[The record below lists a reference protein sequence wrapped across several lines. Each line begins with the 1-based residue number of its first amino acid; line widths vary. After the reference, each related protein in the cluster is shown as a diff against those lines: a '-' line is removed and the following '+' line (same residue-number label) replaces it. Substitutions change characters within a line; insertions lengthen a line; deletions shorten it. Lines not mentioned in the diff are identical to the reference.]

1 MCPGHNWILKFGNTT
16 DFDLREVIPLQLESV
31 VCGDHLRAAERE
43 SESDSRY
50 GYHEVCTGTTRY
62 VLSVN
67 NVNEFF
73 YLLLIHKAKSK

>member
-1 MCPGHNWILKFGNTT
+1 MVTIHRSNRDQIKHENWTT
-16 DFDLREVIPLQLESV
+16 CSNLIFRDHETKVEEIV
-31 VCGDHLRAAERE
+31 VR
-43 SESDSRY
+43 DSRY